1 MNALLRHVTAGT
13 GHAPDAD
20 EDVMQSEQ
28 FTNLKVHRS
37 DANAWDRRGWRN
49 PLDDTAGPW
58 LVSIAG
64 VSLLLYA
71 AFSARRRAASSL
83 WWGATGAG
91 LLSCAAT
98 RFRSGHWP
106 TIGRPD
112 PDPLGADVVQVESVD
127 SFPASDAPSSNA
139 TTASPRPM
147 RGAD

>member
-1 MNALLRHVTAGT
+1 
-13 GHAPDAD
+13 
-20 EDVMQSEQ
+20 MQSEQ

-37 DANAWDRRGWRN
+37 DANAWDRAGSRN
-49 PLDDTAGPW
+49 GLLDDKAGPW

-64 VSLLLYA
+64 ASLLLYA
-71 AFSARRRAASSL
+71 AYSARRRAASGL

-91 LLSCAAT
+91 LLSCAAA
-98 RFRSGHWP
+98 RLRRGHWP
-106 TIGRPD
+106 TIGRPH
-112 PDPLGADVVQVESVD
+112 PDPFGADVVQVESVD